1 VFLIETELRR
11 LYRWFRHLVVM
22 RLVKLLKDAGHNNFE
37 ERTLEEV
44 TKFYYYYQ
52 LHSPALHRFK
62 FTLKDDHSFN
72 YEILVDVMYLSSK
85 LVLHVVD
92 SSTAF

>member
-1 VFLIETELRR
+1 
-11 LYRWFRHLVVM
+11 M
-22 RLVKLLKDAGHNNFE
+22 RLVKLLKDAGHNDFK
-37 ERTLEEV
+37 ERTLKEV
-44 TKFYYYYQ
+44 TKFCHYYQ

-85 LVLHVVD
+85 LVLHIVD
-92 SSTAF
+92 SLTAF